1 VAVEAHGDGAVVTV
15 RALILAAAIAAAGLY
30 AAQTA
35 GAEAPIDKPALAAL
49 PTTLGAWT
57 AASDTPLDAA
67 SLEILKVDD
76 YLNRTY
82 AGPDG
87 RRVNLYV
94 GYWASQRQ
102 GDSIHSPQNCLP
114 GSGWQ
119 PVESSRMTLPVD
131 QRQIP
136 VTRYLIERGGERQ
149 LAYYWFQG
157 RGRITA
163 DEYANK
169 LWLLVDAA
177 RLHRSN
183 GALVR
188 VMTPLTRA
196 DRGEAAGAAMETF
209 VRQVFPRLEH
219 YLP

>member
-1 VAVEAHGDGAVVTV
+1 MMARAVT
-15 RALILAAAIAAAGLY
+15 LAAAIGAAGLFASR
-30 AAQTA
+30 AA
-35 GAEAPIDKPALAAL
+35 GPEAPIARPSLATMPA
-49 PTTLGAWT
+49 TLGAWR
-57 AASDTPLDAA
+57 SVGDTPLDAP
-67 SLEILKVDD
+67 SLDILRLDD

-102 GDSIHSPQNCLP
+102 GDTIHSPQNCLP

-119 PVESSRMTLPVD
+119 PIETSPTAIAING
-131 QRQIP
+131 QRIP
-136 VTRYLIERGGERQ
+136 VARYLIARGSERQ
-149 LAYYWFQG
+149 LAYYWYQG

-163 DEYANK
+163 NDYANK
-169 LWLLVDAA
+169 LWLIVDAV

-188 VMTPLTRA
+188 VMAPL
-196 DRGEAAGAAMETF
+196 DGGGGDAAGTALAAF
-209 VRQVFPRLEH
+209 VRQVFPRLES